1 MNDEV
6 FGQLERKYNLFKYE
20 TMNLFDQE
28 CKVKIVVEFYDNNSI
43 LNVQQ
48 QNYKNYLIYIKENNE
63 KIIAL
68 IKKYFLDVFGK
79 DIDIKSEIT
88 PTTIYFSRD
97 GSWGILFDTKLDK
110 ENGFALFV
118 KNEKLSVGTQ
128 NMFI

>member
-20 TMNLFDQE
+20 TMNLFGQE
-28 CKVKIVVEFYDNNSI
+28 YKVKIVVELYENDSI

-48 QNYKNYLIYIKENNE
+48 QNYKNYLTYIKENNE

-110 ENGFALFV
+110 ENGFALFL

-128 NMFI
+128 DMFI

>member
-20 TMNLFDQE
+20 TMNLFGQE
-28 CKVKIVVEFYDNNSI
+28 YKVKIVVELYENDSI

-48 QNYKNYLIYIKENNE
+48 QNYKNYLTYIKENNE

-79 DIDIKSEIT
+79 DIDMKSEIT

-110 ENGFALFV
+110 ENGFALFL
-118 KNEKLSVGTQ
+118 KNEELSVGTQ
-128 NMFI
+128 DMFI

>member
-6 FGQLERKYNLFKYE
+6 FGQLEHKYNLFKYE
-20 TMNLFDQE
+20 TMNLFAQE
-28 CKVKIVVEFYDNNSI
+28 YKVKIVVELYENDSI

-48 QNYKNYLIYIKENNE
+48 QNYKNYLTYIKENNE

-68 IKKYFLDVFGK
+68 IKKYFLDIFGK

-110 ENGFALFV
+110 ENGFALFL
-118 KNEKLSVGTQ
+118 KDDKLSVGTQ
-128 NMFI
+128 DMFI

>member
-20 TMNLFDQE
+20 TMNLFGQE
-28 CKVKIVVEFYDNNSI
+28 YKVKIVVELYENDSI

-48 QNYKNYLIYIKENNE
+48 QNYKNYLTYIKENNE

-79 DIDIKSEIT
+79 DIDMKSEIT

-110 ENGFALFV
+110 ENGFALFL

-128 NMFI
+128 DMFI